1 MILGRYAIIILL
13 TLLVLN
19 VAPTVLF
26 AKKARQVRMR
36 MIIIALRSGDPD
48 GKPESTTLLT
58 LLPVLL

>member
-1 MILGRYAIIILL
+1 M
-13 TLLVLN
+13 
-19 VAPTVLF
+19 APTVLF